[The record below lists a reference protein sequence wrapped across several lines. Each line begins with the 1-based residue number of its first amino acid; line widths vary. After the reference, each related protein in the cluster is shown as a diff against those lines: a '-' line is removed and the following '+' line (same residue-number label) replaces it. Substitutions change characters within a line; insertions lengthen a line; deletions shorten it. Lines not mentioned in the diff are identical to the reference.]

1 MSIRPLLLAAFAAS
15 TLGAQEQ
22 TPDTARVDPV
32 VVTATRTP
40 LDRSTLPVA
49 VTVIT
54 GDDLRLRGIT
64 SVAEALKNVTSAYV
78 AQAGSQGA
86 QTSLFLRG
94 GESKYVKV
102 LIDGVAAN
110 DPGGAFDFG
119 SLTTDNVERI
129 EIVRGPASVI
139 HGADAVTGVVHIITR
154 RGLEAPA
161 GEVNVRMGMAP
172 RHPTV
177 AGPTTG
183 TVTPDAMSTLDFNAA
198 LRGAAQATAY
208 SVALARHQSTGVYD
222 VNNAYQNNVLS
233 GRLEWSP
240 VMNTDVRLS
249 LRYNDYQYNYPTDGG
264 GTVSDA
270 NSYRVE
276 DRSLLGLEVERRVR
290 DGMRAVLALS
300 SSINEG
306 GTDDAADDASDGSF
320 VSQDKIRRRGVE
332 LRLHAL
338 ATSALMLTVGAQME
352 QQDQRS
358 QLQSQ
363 SSFGPFASSF
373 RAARR
378 NLGAYAEGVFTPY
391 SRVTATLGARLDD
404 NERFGQFFTGRAGVS
419 ARLRDATRV
428 RATYGNAFR
437 EPSFAENYSTGFVT
451 GNPDLE
457 PERTTS
463 WDVGIEQHLFTQR
476 LRVAVTG
483 FSQRFVNMID
493 YEPTAAACGF
503 SYCNVAE
510 AKAEGI
516 ESELEG
522 RVIGPLWFGVG
533 ATFLETEV
541 LEPGFDNTSGGL
553 YRKGESLIRRPER
566 KATANLSYR
575 GSALRASANLLA
587 VGVRTDRDFRTFPST
602 PVTLPSYERL
612 DLGAEYRLPAP
623 AHEHTIT
630 VSVEN
635 LTNAYYENVFNFLT
649 PRRTISLGIRS
660 MF

>member
-1 MSIRPLLLAAFAAS
+1 MIIRPLLLAAFVAS
-15 TLGAQEQ
+15 ALGAQEQ

-54 GDDLRLRGIT
+54 GDELRVRGIT
-64 SVAEALKNVTSAYV
+64 RVAEALKTVTSAYV

-110 DPGGAFDFG
+110 DPGGAFDFA

-154 RGLEAPA
+154 RGAEAPT
-161 GEVNVRMGMAP
+161 GELSVRAGMAP
-172 RHPTV
+172 RHRTV
-177 AGPTTG
+177 VGPAAER
-183 TVTPDAMSTLDFNAA
+183 VTPDAMSTLDLSAA
-198 LRGAAQATAY
+198 LRGAAQTTSY
-208 SVALARHQSTGVYD
+208 SVALARHQSSGVYE
-222 VNNAYQNNVLS
+222 VNNTYQNNVLS
-233 GRLEWSP
+233 GRVAWSP
-240 VMNTDVRLS
+240 VASTDVRLS

-276 DRSLLGLEVERRVR
+276 DRSLLGLQLERRVR
-290 DGMRAVLALS
+290 EGMRAVLALS

-306 GTDDAADDASDGSF
+306 GTDDAADDAADGSF

-338 ATSALMLTVGAQME
+338 ATSAVMLTVGAQME

-378 NLGAYAEGVFTPY
+378 NIGAYAEGVFTPHA
-391 SRVTATLGARLDD
+391 RVTATLGARLDD
-404 NERFGQFFTGRAGVS
+404 NERFGQFLTGRAGVS
-419 ARLRDATRV
+419 TRPSESTRV
-428 RATYGNAFR
+428 RATFGNAFR
-437 EPSFAENYSTGFVT
+437 EPSFTENYSTGFVT

-463 WDVGIEQHLFTQR
+463 WDVGIEQDFFTQR
-476 LRVAVTG
+476 IRVAVTG

-493 YEPTAAACGF
+493 YEPTAAACGY

-510 AKAEGI
+510 AKADGI
-516 ESELEG
+516 ETELEG
-522 RVIGPLWFGVG
+522 RVAGPWWFGVG

-553 YRKGESLIRRPER
+553 YKKGESLIRRPER
-566 KATANLSYR
+566 KASANLSYR
-575 GSALRASANLLA
+575 GGTLRASASLLA
-587 VGVRTDRDFRTFPST
+587 VGVRTDRDFRSFPST
-602 PVTLPSYERL
+602 PVTLPSYERI
-612 DLGAEYRLPAP
+612 DVGAEYRLPAL
-623 AHEHTIT
+623 ANAHTIT
-630 VSVEN
+630 MSVEN
-635 LTNAYYENVFNFLT
+635 LTNEYYENVFNFLT
-649 PRRTISLGIRS
+649 PRRTISLGLRS
-660 MF
+660 SF

>member
-1 MSIRPLLLAAFAAS
+1 MSIRPLLLVAFAAS
-15 TLGAQEQ
+15 ALGAQEP
-22 TPDTARVDPV
+22 TRDTARVDPV

-54 GDDLRLRGIT
+54 GDELRVRGIT
-64 SVAEALKNVTSAYV
+64 SVAEALKTVTSAYV

-110 DPGGAFDFG
+110 DPGGAFDFA

-154 RGLEAPA
+154 PGSEAPA
-161 GEVNVRMGMAP
+161 GELSVRAGMAP
-172 RHPTV
+172 RHRIV
-177 AGPTTG
+177 AGPAAG
-183 TVTPDAMSTLDFNAA
+183 PVTADAMSTLDLSAA
-198 LRGAAQATAY
+198 LRGAAQTTSY
-208 SVALARHQSTGVYD
+208 SVALARHQSSGVYE

-233 GRLEWSP
+233 GRVEWSP
-240 VMNTDVRLS
+240 VSSTDVRLN

-264 GTVSDA
+264 GRISDA

-276 DRSLLGLEVERRVR
+276 DRSLLGLELERRLG
-290 DGMRAVLALS
+290 DGVRAVLALS

-306 GTDDAADDASDGSF
+306 GTDDAADSTGDASF
-320 VSQDKIRRRGVE
+320 VSQDKIRRRGAE

-338 ATSALMLTVGAQME
+338 VTSAALLTVGAQME

-378 NLGAYAEGVFTPY
+378 NIGAYAEGVLTPHA
-391 SRVTATLGARLDD
+391 RVTATLGARLDD
-404 NERFGQFFTGRAGVS
+404 NERFGQFLTGRAGVS
-419 ARLRDATRV
+419 TRLWEATRV

-437 EPSFAENYSTGFVT
+437 EPSFTENYSTGFVA

-463 WDVGIEQHLFTQR
+463 WDVGIEQHFFRQR
-476 LRVAVTG
+476 IRVAVTG

-510 AKAEGI
+510 ARAEGI
-516 ESELEG
+516 ETELDG
-522 RVIGPLWFGVG
+522 RVLGPWWLGVG

-553 YRKGESLIRRPER
+553 YKKGESLIRRPER

-575 GSALRASANLLA
+575 GSALSASAHLLA
-587 VGVRTDRDFRTFPST
+587 VGVRNDRDFRPFPST
-602 PVTLPSYERL
+602 PVTLPSYERI
-612 DLGAEYRLPAP
+612 DLGAEYRLPAL
-623 AHEHTIT
+623 ANAHTIT
-630 VSVEN
+630 MSVEN
-635 LTNAYYENVFNFLT
+635 LTNASYENVFNFLT
-649 PRRTISLGIRS
+649 PRRTVTLGVRTS
-660 MF
+660 F

>member
-1 MSIRPLLLAAFAAS
+1 MSIRPLLLVGFATSA
-15 TLGAQEQ
+15 LGAQVQ
-22 TPDTARVDPV
+22 TRDTARVDPV
-32 VVTATRTP
+32 VITATRTP

-49 VTVIT
+49 VTIIT
-54 GDDLRLRGIT
+54 GDELRVRGIS
-64 SVAEALKNVTSAYV
+64 SVAEALKDVTSAYV

-110 DPGGAFDFG
+110 DPGGAFDFA

-154 RGLEAPA
+154 RGSEAPT
-161 GEVNVRMGMAP
+161 GEVSVRAGMAP
-172 RHPTV
+172 RHRAL
-177 AGPTTG
+177 AGPSAG
-183 TVTPDAMSTLDFNAA
+183 PVTPEAMSTLDVSAA
-198 LRGAAQATAY
+198 LRGSAQTTSY
-208 SVALARHQSTGVYD
+208 SVALARHQSSGVYAL
-222 VNNAYQNNVLS
+222 NNAYQNNVLS
-233 GRLEWSP
+233 GRVEWSP
-240 VMNTDVRLS
+240 VATTDVRLN

-264 GTVSDA
+264 GTPSDA
-270 NSYRVE
+270 NAYRVE
-276 DRSLLGLEVERRVR
+276 DRSLLGLVVERRVR
-290 DGMRAVLALS
+290 EGMRAVLALS

-338 ATSALMLTVGAQME
+338 ATSAMMLTVGTQME

-358 QLQSQ
+358 QLLSQ

-378 NLGAYAEGVFTPY
+378 NIGAYVEGVFTPHA
-391 SRVTATLGARLDD
+391 RVTTTLGARLDD
-404 NERFGQFFTGRAGVS
+404 NERFGQFFTGRVGVS
-419 ARLRDATRV
+419 ARPWDATRV
-428 RATYGNAFR
+428 RATFGNAFR
-437 EPSFAENYSTGFVT
+437 EPSFTENYSTGFVI

-463 WDVGIEQHLFTQR
+463 WDVGVEQGFFTQR
-476 LRVAVTG
+476 ARVMVTG

-493 YEPTAAACGF
+493 YEPTAAACGY

-510 AKAEGI
+510 ARAEGI

-522 RVIGPLWFGVG
+522 RVVGQWWFGVG

-566 KATANLSYR
+566 KASANLSYR
-575 GSALRASANLLA
+575 GTALRASAHLLA
-587 VGVRTDRDFRTFPST
+587 VGDREDRDFRTFPST
-602 PVTLPSYERL
+602 PVTLPAYERI
-612 DLGAEYRLPAP
+612 DLGAEYQLPAP
-623 AHEHTIT
+623 ADEHTIR
-630 VSVEN
+630 VRVEN
-635 LTNAYYENVFNFLT
+635 LTNAYYENVFNFRT
-649 PRRTISLGIRS
+649 PRRTISVGLRS
-660 MF
+660 VF